1 MVGFFLILFLVPETA
16 FKNSSTEN
24 NDNNSNILSVSNI
37 GKIISKGPNSSYT
50 QVVFSRLNSQE
61 TEMETLNGTE
71 IDDSLFI
78 GQKDQTGFIGS

>member
-1 MVGFFLILFLVPETA
+1 MIRLC
-16 FKNSSTEN
+16 
-24 NDNNSNILSVSNI
+24 NILSVSNI

-61 TEMETLNGTE
+61 TEMETENGTE

-78 GQKDQTGFIGS
+78 GQKDQTGFIGSSDEMENGYSPQKNKNDR